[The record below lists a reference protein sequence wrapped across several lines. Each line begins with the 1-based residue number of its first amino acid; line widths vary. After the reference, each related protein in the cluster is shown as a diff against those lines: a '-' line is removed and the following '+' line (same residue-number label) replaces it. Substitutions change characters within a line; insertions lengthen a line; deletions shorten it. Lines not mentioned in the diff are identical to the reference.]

1 MRPCVI
7 AAAVCV
13 IVAAAAVRADAE
25 PEARVKFKRP
35 SAGVPAVPKP
45 HKMSGGGV
53 LSRKKVP
60 SRSNI
65 NVNSLNSHRRQ
76 GRRTTTERRDL

>member
-76 GRRTTTERRDL
+76 GRRTTERRDL